1 MLFKCGKLS
10 TEGDCMSFK
19 DNFLIEKRN
28 VLNEIRSNSMTLQE
42 LRFFSIYLSK
52 INSRDVSTRV
62 VRFLLSDFQKI
73 MEFGKL
79 NMAQLQDTIDGL
91 LSRIV
96 GIPLDNGGFERF
108 QLFKK
113 GVFTQNE
120 YGEWYIEIDAHDD
133 ALPLMFEFKEKYFT
147 YQLWNALR
155 LKSSNQLRMYEILKQ
170 YESLGER
177 IITVNELKSLLGID
191 RSEYP
196 RFNSFKERVLDACQK
211 ALAENTD
218 ITYTYEPYG
227 KLGRGGKVF
236 RIRFVISKNT
246 EYRDRLSL
254 DEFINLQ
261 SVSDIIMTDDSIR
274 ESDEKPDEKEG
285 SYFTREIYPF
295 LTLAC
300 GGEFSQEEIQV
311 LYNLII
317 RIMPYKPGG
326 SVEGYRIKA
335 YDYLK
340 RKYDELKLRASRKD
354 IEPLKSRFG
363 YMKKVMELELA
374 GD

>member
-1 MLFKCGKLS
+1 M
-10 TEGDCMSFK
+10 
-19 DNFLIEKRN
+19 
-28 VLNEIRSNSMTLQE
+28 
-42 LRFFSIYLSK
+42 SK

-79 NMAQLQDTIDGL
+79 NMTQLQNTVDSL
-91 LSRIV
+91 LSKIV

-113 GVFTQNE
+113 GVFTQNDS
-120 YGEWYIEIDAHDD
+120 GEWYIEIDAHDD

-177 IITVNELKSLLGID
+177 IITVNELKSLLGIE

-196 RFNSFKERVLDACQK
+196 RFNSFRERVLDSCQQ

-218 ITYTYEPYG
+218 IKYTYEPYG
-227 KLGRGGKVF
+227 KLGRGGKVL
-236 RIRFVISKNT
+236 RLRFVISKNT
-246 EYRDRLSL
+246 EYRDRLTL

-261 SVSDIIMTDDSIR
+261 SVSDIILTDDITYGQ
-274 ESDEKPDEKEG
+274 EDEPDDEPEG
-285 SYFTREIYPF
+285 NYFTREIYPF
-295 LTLAC
+295 LSRAC
-300 GGEFSQEEIQV
+300 GGEFNKEEMQV

-317 RIMPYKPGG
+317 RIMPYMPGG
-326 SVEGYRIKA
+326 SVEGYKIKA

-340 RKYDELKLRASRKD
+340 SKYDELKLRASRKEM
-354 IEPLKSRFG
+354 EPLKSRFG
-363 YMKKVMELELA
+363 YMKKVLELELA